1 MGHGPPLADPGA
13 ESGAREV
20 DLCSGGVRFWLAA
33 GALPPRAPP
42 GGWQAWHS
50 PRGWQGC
57 DVFQLASPRLK
68 GEGPNGLR
76 ACVMMMMMMMMIDD
90 DDDELSGVRFR
101 VGSSEGGG

>member
-57 DVFQLASPRLK
+57 DVFQLASPGLK
-68 GEGPNGLR
+68 GEGPDGLR
-76 ACVMMMMMMMMIDD
+76 ARACDDDDDDDVDD

-101 VGSSEGGG
+101 VGS